1 MGLPSSGAIS
11 IGGVHNELQVAT
23 YSLRALSAELG
34 KTSPDA
40 LTEFYGY
47 SLPTATINMSQNIG
61 QLYDGCSMSM
71 DSFGHFESTDPN
83 GGYQG
88 PYNGSF
94 TSNTERGANA
104 GTFLTFG
111 GSSSATVR
119 GKSSVS
125 VTAFGHG
132 YGACPCQPMY
142 VYINVNGVRR
152 ANTNATCGYVQIGYS
167 FTASPGSTHN
177 VEIGVYYGSV

>member
-61 QLYDGCSMSM
+61 QLYDGCSMSL
-71 DSFGHFESTDPN
+71 DSFGHFEGVSPS
-83 GGYQG
+83 GVYIG
-88 PYNGSF
+88 PYGGPIS
-94 TSNTERGANA
+94 SNSEGGG

-111 GSSSATVR
+111 GSSSAVVR